1 MPARQCTDRKWS
13 PAAARRIAGAGAHGG
28 HEPSL
33 LSENRSE
40 AAREA
45 AGACFGT
52 GVAPCDWAV
61 EPYPPSRHRWRPA
74 SATVCSVANP
84 SIPTVDAAAQ
94 ASDSL
99 QAAYFRGALADL
111 RATIS
116 AVIARQNGRLATMS
130 TKINPLAV
138 SRLRREIR
146 ENEEEC
152 QQLDHMIQAIDR
164 RFSSQW
170 ASRL

>member
-1 MPARQCTDRKWS
+1 
-13 PAAARRIAGAGAHGG
+13 
-28 HEPSL
+28 
-33 LSENRSE
+33 
-40 AAREA
+40 
-45 AGACFGT
+45 
-52 GVAPCDWAV
+52 
-61 EPYPPSRHRWRPA
+61 
-74 SATVCSVANP
+74 
-84 SIPTVDAAAQ
+84 
-94 ASDSL
+94 
-99 QAAYFRGALADL
+99 
-111 RATIS
+111 
-116 AVIARQNGRLATMS
+116 MS

>member
-1 MPARQCTDRKWS
+1 
-13 PAAARRIAGAGAHGG
+13 
-28 HEPSL
+28 
-33 LSENRSE
+33 
-40 AAREA
+40 
-45 AGACFGT
+45 
-52 GVAPCDWAV
+52 
-61 EPYPPSRHRWRPA
+61 
-74 SATVCSVANP
+74 VANP
-84 SIPTVDAAAQ
+84 SIPTDDAAAQ

-99 QAAYFRGALADL
+99 QAAYFRGALADQ

-116 AVIARQNGRLATMS
+116 AVIARQNGKLATMS

-146 ENEEEC
+146 ENEDEC
-152 QQLDHMIQAIDR
+152 QQLDHMIEAIDR

>member
-1 MPARQCTDRKWS
+1 VPACRCADRKWP
-13 PAAARRIAGAGAHGG
+13 PAAASRIAPAGAHGG
-28 HEPSL
+28 HEPAL

-45 AGACFGT
+45 AGAGSGT
-52 GVAPCDWAV
+52 GITLCDSAV
-61 EPYPPSRHRWRPA
+61 EQHPPSHHRRRPA

-84 SIPTVDAAAQ
+84 SIPIVDAAAQ

-111 RATIS
+111 RATIT
-116 AVIARQNGRLATMS
+116 AAIARQNGKLATMS

-152 QQLDHMIQAIDR
+152 QQLDHMIEAIDR

>member
-1 MPARQCTDRKWS
+1 
-13 PAAARRIAGAGAHGG
+13 
-28 HEPSL
+28 
-33 LSENRSE
+33 
-40 AAREA
+40 
-45 AGACFGT
+45 
-52 GVAPCDWAV
+52 
-61 EPYPPSRHRWRPA
+61 
-74 SATVCSVANP
+74 VANP
-84 SIPTVDAAAQ
+84 SIPTRDAAAQ

-116 AVIARQNGRLATMS
+116 VVIARQNGELATMS
-130 TKINPLAV
+130 TKTNPLAV

-152 QQLDHMIQAIDR
+152 QQIDHMIQAIDR

>member
-1 MPARQCTDRKWS
+1 
-13 PAAARRIAGAGAHGG
+13 
-28 HEPSL
+28 
-33 LSENRSE
+33 
-40 AAREA
+40 
-45 AGACFGT
+45 
-52 GVAPCDWAV
+52 
-61 EPYPPSRHRWRPA
+61 
-74 SATVCSVANP
+74 VANP
-84 SIPTVDAAAQ
+84 SIPTVDAAEQ

-111 RATIS
+111 RATIT
-116 AVIARQNGRLATMS
+116 AVIARQNRKLATMS
-130 TKINPLAV
+130 TKIDPLAV

-152 QQLDHMIQAIDR
+152 RQLDHMIQAIDR

>member
-1 MPARQCTDRKWS
+1 
-13 PAAARRIAGAGAHGG
+13 
-28 HEPSL
+28 
-33 LSENRSE
+33 
-40 AAREA
+40 
-45 AGACFGT
+45 
-52 GVAPCDWAV
+52 
-61 EPYPPSRHRWRPA
+61 
-74 SATVCSVANP
+74 VANP

-111 RATIS
+111 RATIT
-116 AVIARQNGRLATMS
+116 AVIARQNRKLATMS
-130 TKINPLAV
+130 TKIDPLAV

-146 ENEEEC
+146 EKEEEC
-152 QQLDHMIQAIDR
+152 RQLDHMIPAIDR